1 MRKRPRSPS
10 GWSAALHASGEARRC
25 PPGDTARRSGPAL
38 TQHKWPHGA
47 GGAVTAGGGAAEG
60 TELAGPQTCRTGPA
74 PQSGSARLGA
84 AAPTGRH
91 RTGPAALPAARGPQG
106 RAGPGP
112 AARRPRAPCQRGGG
126 RDPALSA
133 APPLRPD
140 RTWHKHDEDRALLL
154 GGGDG
159 GRDGAPEPH
168 HGDRRAPKPRQPH
181 CACAA
186 TVAPPRQ
193 PPVTRLRRRPEPRLL
208 IGARGH
214 RVPSLGRALD
224 GGRFT
229 SACGG
234 DGRHVGLFALC
245 LRAVCTALF
254 GGASGSRG
262 LWSTATLWLP
272 KGKGACAH
280 VVCGE
285 GLCGQGR
292 HSSLGKARGAWRE
305 ADRKWCSVEKKRT
318 WLARG
323 LQAHCE
329 KMSAAEPWGSTAQG
343 RALESTILYNSYT
356 TSNKKEFRWSIP
368 RGGPTDVR
376 IGNFC
381 EGVLFVQ
388 PVRVTYGHQQ
398 KVFLLHSQIATV

>member
-47 GGAVTAGGGAAEG
+47 GGAATAGGGAAEG

-84 AAPTGRH
+84 AAPSGRH

-168 HGDRRAPKPRQPH
+168 HGDRRAPKPRQPQ

-186 TVAPPRQ
+186 TAALPRQ

-224 GGRFT
+224 GGRFA

-234 DGRHVGLFALC
+234 DGRHVGLFARC

-254 GGASGSRG
+254 EGASGSRG

-292 HSSLGKARGAWRE
+292 HSSPGKARGAWRE
-305 ADRKWCSVEKKRT
+305 ADRKWCSVCGKEANVACTGPPGSLREDERSRAVRQHCSGTCLRKHDS
-318 WLARG
+318 
-323 LQAHCE
+323 LQFLHHFKQE
-329 KMSAAEPWGSTAQG
+329 RIPLKYTKG
-343 RALESTILYNSYT
+343 RAHW
-356 TSNKKEFRWSIP
+356 RPDW
-368 RGGPTDVR
+368 
-376 IGNFC
+376 
-381 EGVLFVQ
+381 
-388 PVRVTYGHQQ
+388 
-398 KVFLLHSQIATV
+398 